1 MNTIT
6 QSKCYSHDNENFNHD
21 SLGDLLDSMVEPA
34 VGDVYYEADCR
45 PLTHADV
52 VRRHEVDSILE
63 QWDEQAYE
71 EIGEVFDNEFSNVTQ
86 EAKAE
91 LLALLTAWADKHVS
105 LGRYWKITGK
115 SREMKLTAEDLA

>member
-1 MNTIT
+1 MSTTT
-6 QSKCYSHDNENFNHD
+6 QSKCYSLDNEEFNHD
-21 SLGDLLDSMVEPA
+21 SLGDLLDSMIEPA

-45 PLTHADV
+45 PFTNADV
-52 VRRHEVDSILE
+52 VSRHEVDSILE
-63 QWDEQAYE
+63 RLDEQAYE

-105 LGRYWKITGK
+105 LEHYWKITGK
-115 SREMKLTAEDLA
+115 SREMKLTAEELP